1 MSSRCRYVVCYVV
14 CAELRDRE
22 RERERERD
30 RERGRERERDL
41 VSVDRI
47 VFTCADARAMVV
59 ALGPG
64 LAQGACTCGH
74 AGRRLGANG

>member
-1 MSSRCRYVVCYVV
+1 MCYVV

-30 RERGRERERDL
+30 RERGRERERHL